1 VSEVS
6 RYLVN
11 IKQGNIDIQKIQREL
26 ENEGVELSN
35 EKIQAIVRALKTFLF
50 RVLKMVSAQHVEEAQ
65 IIEKV

>member
-1 VSEVS
+1 VS

-11 IKQGNIDIQKIQREL
+11 IKQGNIDIEKIQREL

-35 EKIQAIVRALKTFLF
+35 DKIQSVIRALKTFLF
-50 RVLKMVSAQHVEEAQ
+50 RVLKMVSAQQVDEAQ